1 MKNISKTNMRLA
13 LNLQRFAGE
22 NNENAVKTYRPQF
35 IKMLNAVFSKK
46 AYFAPFFNGLQTLD
60 DVAENETAFEIK
72 VNNTP
77 VVDNGK
83 YKTGA
88 NVAFGTGTS
97 NSNRFGPMQEIIYSR
112 ILVPYTWG
120 YSWNEGIDKRTVGTD
135 EATAVADRTK
145 EQAKFKIKLFNEH
158 HGGFISKTATA
169 LTTVAAALVPTQ
181 TEIVAAFE
189 EASKIFTNLEVS
201 GTQRAYVNSD
211 VWNMIVNNDLATNDG
226 KAAGVNI
233 AKDTVYEFKGFL
245 LDKVPDKVLGN
256 ELDLAYFTVD
266 KSAEAFTGLA
276 TARTINSEN
285 FDGRAFQGA
294 GQAGEFIIE
303 DNKKAVLK
311 LTGTKVAGE

>member
-1 MKNISKTNMRLA
+1 MKNISKTNLRMS

-22 NNENAVKTYRPQF
+22 NNENGVKTYRSQF
-35 IKMLNAVFSKK
+35 IKMLNAVFNKK

-60 DVAENETAFEIK
+60 DVSENETAFEIK

-112 ILVPYTWG
+112 LSVPYTWG

-145 EQAKFKIKLFNEH
+145 EQAKFKVKLFNEH
-158 HGGFISKTATA
+158 HGQFISKTATA
-169 LTTVAAALVPTQ
+169 LKTVAAALLPTQ
-181 TEIVAAFE
+181 TEVVAAFE
-189 EASKIFTNLEVS
+189 EASKIFTDIEVA
-201 GTQRAYVNSD
+201 GTMRAYINSD

-233 AKDTVYEFKGFL
+233 AADTVYSFKGFIL
-245 LDKVPDKVLGN
+245 EKLPTHVFGAKIDLG
-256 ELDLAYFTVD
+256 YFTID

-276 TARTINSEN
+276 TSRTIDSEN

-294 GQAGEFIIE
+294 GNAGEYIIE

-311 LTGTKVAGE
+311 LTGTKPVGK